1 MPCNVVCRKLVMSPL
16 SAVDAAL
23 PPHGLHSNFYV
34 GLCCLAPCR
43 ARIRFAPPPRR
54 VHALHRI
61 TAADRLAAIH
71 TACRRHSFRVR
82 ARTRVGAGA
91 FSDETEPLEC
101 ALSAPAAPTVRALG
115 SSVAELEWEA
125 PDGHGVSELQYVV
138 QVASQ
143 AAGAAGDGTPLA
155 EWRDVEHSV
164 VGTAAAERRVVAN
177 VRGLRASIVAAYR
190 FRVCAMNNAQCG
202 RGDFSAPSEPL
213 RLPPAL
219 PSPPLDVRAEAGR
232 PAHDGPAHVVR
243 IDWKAPADDG
253 GMEIVGYA
261 LQSRCEGSAVMWY
274 PVQYTSPSGQ
284 YL

>member
-1 MPCNVVCRKLVMSPL
+1 MLPRTMLRADLFRRTSQACTRTSSHHSRRL
-16 SAVDAAL
+16 S
-23 PPHGLHSNFYV
+23 G
-34 GLCCLAPCR
+34 C
-43 ARIRFAPPPRR
+43 
-54 VHALHRI
+54 
-61 TAADRLAAIH
+61 H
-71 TACRRHSFRVR
+71 TACRRHSLRVR
-82 ARTRVGAGA
+82 ARTRTGA
-91 FSDETEPLEC
+91 FSDETEPLER

-115 SSVAELEWEA
+115 SSVVELEWEA
-125 PDGHGVSELQYVV
+125 PGFADGVSELRYAV
-138 QVASQ
+138 QVAS
-143 AAGAAGDGTPLA
+143 GAAGDGTPLG

-164 VGTAAAERRVVAN
+164 VGTAAAERRMVAT
-177 VRGLRASIVAAYR
+177 VHGLRASIDAMAYR
-190 FRVCAMNNAQCG
+190 FRVCAITNAQCG
-202 RGDFSAPSEPL
+202 RGDFTAPSEPL

>member
-1 MPCNVVCRKLVMSPL
+1 M
-16 SAVDAAL
+16 L
-23 PPHGLHSNFYV
+23 PRTLLRADSFRRTSQACTRTSSHHS
-34 GLCCLAPCR
+34 
-43 ARIRFAPPPRR
+43 RR
-54 VHALHRI
+54 SSGC
-61 TAADRLAAIH
+61 H

-177 VRGLRASIVAAYR
+177 VRGLRASVVAAYR

-213 RLPPAL
+213 CLPPAL

-261 LQSRCEGSAVMWY
+261 LQSRCEWSAVMWY
-274 PVQYTSPSGQ
+274 PVQSTSPSALLVSVSLLVGSVPCHSVRSARYRRMVPWQ
-284 YL
+284 HTRRMGR